1 MSRDSEGTVTGSVT
15 LITNDPENPQI
26 VLGILG
32 TGIIILA
39 DAGADFDSS
48 GAVDFTDF
56 LGFAGA
62 FGTTDATYDIDASGT
77 VDFSDFLVF
86 ASSFGRPL
94 N

>member
-1 MSRDSEGTVTGSVT
+1 M
-15 LITNDPENPQI
+15 I
-26 VLGILG
+26 G

-39 DAGADFDSS
+39 DARADFDGS

-56 LGFAGA
+56 LGFASA
-62 FGTTDATYDIDASGT
+62 LGTPDATYDIDASGT